1 MEGAP
6 EVPAALTEAVLR
18 AASTSTESIFL
29 PWVAERITLRWS
41 EGDDVNLGLT
51 RFEAKTTDLV
61 RARHLRLDPGPIT
74 IELHPDLAQD
84 ERMMHH
90 VYAHELLHASG
101 LTAHSEEHD
110 RLTAEVARLRRLR
123 NHRSCSA
130 CVPRCWPTNRCSRG
144 PASIAVTRGSARPSA
159 RPHAASSAPGRCEAA
174 GDVDEGWR
182 RRSVG
187 RIV

>member
-41 EGDDVNLGLT
+41 QGDDVNLGLT

-110 RLTAEVARLRRLR
+110 RLTAEVAPAPPLAESPLPAALACQGARRPTGPVVDLRALRLHVGAHDRAHADALHQVRPAVAKPPVTLMRGGADGRLD
-123 NHRSCSA
+123 A
-130 CVPRCWPTNRCSRG
+130 
-144 PASIAVTRGSARPSA
+144 
-159 RPHAASSAPGRCEAA
+159 
-174 GDVDEGWR
+174 
-182 RRSVG
+182 
-187 RIV
+187 

>member
-29 PWVAERITLRWS
+29 PWVAERITLCWS

-51 RFEAKTTDLV
+51 RFEAQTTDLV

-110 RLTAEVARLRRLR
+110 RLTAEVAPAPSLSESPLLQRLRAKVLADQPVQSWTCEHCGYTWERTTVR
-123 NHRSCSA
+123 T
-130 CVPRCWPTNRCSRG
+130 PTRCIKC
-144 PASIAVTRGSARPSA
+144 ARPLRS
-159 RPHAASSAPGRCEAA
+159 
-174 GDVDEGWR
+174 R
-182 RRSVG
+182 R
-187 RIV
+187 